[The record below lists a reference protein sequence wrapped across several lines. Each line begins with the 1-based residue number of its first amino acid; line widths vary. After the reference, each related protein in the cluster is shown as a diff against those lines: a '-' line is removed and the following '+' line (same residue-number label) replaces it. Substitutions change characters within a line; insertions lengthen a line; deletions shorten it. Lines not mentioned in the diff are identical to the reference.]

1 MSLLWHN
8 GQWKKD
14 TEALLQFQDRLRY
27 GDGIFDTLLIVDS
40 IPINAAHHFER
51 LSQGAEIF
59 AMDMPFEYAAF
70 EKILSEIIHKND
82 WLGGQVVLNTVITR
96 GPGKRGLNI
105 PEAPDIQTMI
115 RGAALPEMS
124 VSPAKLIIAKSVR
137 RNEHSPLS
145 RIKSCNYGEN
155 ILARIEADK
164 KGADDAVML
173 NTAGFVTC
181 ATSSNIF
188 IVDEAGAIKTPPLSA
203 GVLDGTLRR
212 KFIEIYNVQEI
223 NITEEELLAAK
234 DIILTNSVLGIRR
247 AASLNGA
254 TLSGSDLEFDNTL
267 HLQ

>member
-82 WLGGQVVLNTVITR
+82 WLGGQVVLNTVI
-96 GPGKRGLNI
+96 
-105 PEAPDIQTMI
+105 

-124 VSPAKLIIAKSVR
+124 VSPAKLIVAKSVR